1 MKRMKIIFTA
11 LSAVILLTISA
22 RGADDMQFAKAN
34 REYAA
39 GHFREAISDYES
51 LVHSGEWSANVF
63 YDLGNAWFRAG
74 DFGKAILNY
83 ERALAL
89 DPRHPEAE
97 ANLRI
102 ARDEARALELRKDA
116 TERVLTFAT
125 PTQYS
130 VAATIA
136 FWMAIFVAARL
147 VFARHR
153 AGGLIWLLIIS
164 MAILAGS
171 IFALYSMENGA
182 SGQAHA
188 IVIGQNV
195 EARLAAA
202 DNANS
207 VLALPPGSEINILST
222 RGDWIYATLP
232 NDQRGWIPAK
242 NAERVRL

>member
-1 MKRMKIIFTA
+1 MKRMKITFAA
-11 LSAVILLTISA
+11 LSVVILLAISA
-22 RGADDMQFAKAN
+22 RGADDTGFAKAN
-34 REYAA
+34 QEYAA
-39 GHFREAISDYES
+39 GHFREAIGHYES

-63 YDLGNAWFRAG
+63 YDLGNALFRTS

-102 ARDEARALELRKDA
+102 ARDEAHALELRKNA
-116 TERVLTFAT
+116 TQRALAFAT

-130 VAATIA
+130 VAAAFA
-136 FWMAIFVAARL
+136 FWTATFFAARL

-153 AGGLIWLLIIS
+153 TGGLIGLLIIS
-164 MAILAGS
+164 TAILTGS

-182 SGQAHA
+182 SGESLA
-188 IVIGQNV
+188 IVTGQNV
-195 EARLAAA
+195 EARLATA
-202 DNANS
+202 DSASS
-207 VLALPPGSEINILST
+207 VLTLPSGSEIKILST

-232 NDQRGWIPAK
+232 NDQRGWLPAK
-242 NAERVRL
+242 SAERVRL